1 MTPYSSTRTVRVSA
15 CSLIGKK
22 SNASLIDPLD
32 KAEIVELSDT
42 DDDRFVN
49 IGACCFNSYWFIF
62 TTLIELKGARKRK
75 GKGKAGGP
83 QKKRK
88 VIKG

>member
-1 MTPYSSTRTVRVSA
+1 MP
-15 CSLIGKK
+15 
-22 SNASLIDPLD
+22 
-32 KAEIVELSDT
+32 EIVELSNA
-42 DDDRFVN
+42 DDDGFVN
-49 IGACCFNSYWFIF
+49 MGAGCFNSYCFIF